1 METII
6 NNQLPLDLDEGK
18 RKRESDLLQKSKT
31 KKPNEEG
38 EVNVRKKPGR
48 KRLEVT
54 ESNTKKEKNRV
65 AQRAW
70 RERKEKY
77 VLELEAK
84 IAELE
89 NAKNKSE
96 NEKQQLKLIIEK
108 LRSENTYLKNATSFI
123 FTPTKETQMF
133 MEQNKLKI
141 QQKNLKQNN
150 QGLLSASVPSLNSV
164 PSQNSLN
171 QELIN
176 NNIIYNNSSSNEAI
190 PQLTTE
196 GLDEAL
202 LNETNPELLNEL
214 YKLINMQNQENAL
227 ASNQDPTFNTTLLT
241 PDSLLNSTSSP
252 LNPAMVTSISNSSS
266 SNKNLCNMI
275 SPIQKDNII
284 VPSEY
289 ELNST
294 IHHSTADP
302 NLLLMMDNQDPNKNL
317 AMLNQPSLNTIDP
330 ALIGSSTSAGLPNAV
345 SAALPNTTIDQNSLL
360 TMSIFN
366 NMPSTFSNI
375 QPQPALASP
384 AIDNGMYQLNP
395 INQLTPQTTTISKP
409 IINGSMEYRQGTTVK
424 DESQPIT
431 DEFFANMIQKIHQQ
445 QTNEGID
452 EDDIFIQRINK
463 SATEMYTNPLTGM
476 PSPSGA
482 VTYGKEHPSIPDELA
497 RMGVPYTPEDL
508 DSESNKSGE
517 VTYIIPRGIPE
528 GEEGSDNSFCASTN
542 EIASEVANREV
553 KVEDKR
559 SNSSHSTLQFPA
571 DQKPTKLNIPY
582 SVFPR
587 VSQDT
592 VDSFIN
598 DAKLNEEELECL
610 CEELKSKATCKEKL
624 NIISKK
630 VEVEGWNMEKWNEGR
645 QKLLDGLCEE
655 EKKKEAEVEKK
666 CCCGGNQI
674 KVEDQ

>member
-1 METII
+1 MVFFLLNCII
-6 NNQLPLDLDEGK
+6 NI
-18 RKRESDLLQKSKT
+18 
-31 KKPNEEG
+31 KKKKKKEG

-96 NEKQQLKLIIEK
+96 SEKQQLKLIIEK

-141 QQKNLKQNN
+141 QQQKNLKQNS
-150 QGLLSASVPSLNSV
+150 QGLLSSSVPSVPSLSSV
-164 PSQNSLN
+164 PSQNSLS
-171 QELIN
+171 QELVN
-176 NNIIYNNSSSNEAI
+176 NNIVYNNSSSNEAI

-202 LNETNPELLNEL
+202 LNETNPEILNEL

-227 ASNQDPTFNTTLLT
+227 ASSQDPSFNPALLT

-252 LNPAMVTSISNSSS
+252 LNPDIVSSITNSSS
-266 SNKNLCNMI
+266 SNNLYDMI
-275 SPIQKDNII
+275 NPVQKENII
-284 VPSEY
+284 VPSEEY
-289 ELNST
+289 ASIPNST
-294 IHHSTADP
+294 TDP
-302 NLLLMMDNQDPNKNL
+302 NLLLMMNNQNPNKNL
-317 AMLNQPSLNTIDP
+317 AILNQPTMNTIDP
-330 ALIGSSTSAGLPNAV
+330 TLIGPSTSAGLPNAV
-345 SAALPNTTIDQNSLL
+345 PATLPNTTIDQNSLL
-360 TMSIFN
+360 TMSLLN
-366 NMPSTFSNI
+366 GMPSTFTNI

-384 AIDNGMYQLNP
+384 AMPNIDNSMYQINAM
-395 INQLTPQTTTISKP
+395 NQLTPQPVTISKP
-409 IINGSMEYRQGTTVK
+409 IVSGSMNYR
-424 DESQPIT
+424 ESIKEKNQPIN
-431 DEFFANMIQKIHQQ
+431 DELFANMIHTLHQKE
-445 QTNEGID
+445 TNDGYD
-452 EDDIFIQRINK
+452 EDDLLIQQINR
-463 SATEMYTNPLTGM
+463 SAQEIYTTGM
-476 PSPSGA
+476 PSPSPA
-482 VTYGKEHPSIPDELA
+482 IINNGKNYQPSTPDELS

-517 VTYIIPRGIPE
+517 VTFSIPRGLPE
-528 GEEGSDNSFCASTN
+528 GDEESDNSFCASTN
-542 EIASEVANREV
+542 EKLENANRDI
-553 KVEDKR
+553 KVEEKR
-559 SNSSHSTLQFPA
+559 SNSTHSTLQFPA

-587 VSQDT
+587 VTQET

-598 DAKLNEEELECL
+598 EAKLSEEELECL
-610 CEELKSKATCKEKL
+610 CSELKSKATCKEKL
-624 NIISKK
+624 NYISKK
-630 VEVEGWNMEKWNEGR
+630 VEIEGWTIEKWNEGR
-645 QKLLDGLCEE
+645 KKFLEGLCEE
-655 EKKKEAEVEKK
+655 ELKKEKELEKK
-666 CCCGGNQI
+666 CCSSQI
-674 KVEDQ
+674 KVENQ

>member
-1 METII
+1 METAI

-18 RKRESDLLQKSKT
+18 RKRESELLQKSKT

-96 NEKQQLKLIIEK
+96 SEKQQLKLIIEK

-141 QQKNLKQNN
+141 QQQKNLKQNS
-150 QGLLSASVPSLNSV
+150 QGLLSSSVPSVPSLSSV
-164 PSQNSLN
+164 PSQNSLS
-171 QELIN
+171 QELVN
-176 NNIIYNNSSSNEAI
+176 NNIVYNNSSSNEAI

-202 LNETNPELLNEL
+202 LNETNPEILNEL

-227 ASNQDPTFNTTLLT
+227 ASSQDPSFNPALLT

-252 LNPAMVTSISNSSS
+252 LNPDIVSSITNSSS
-266 SNKNLCNMI
+266 SNNLYDMI
-275 SPIQKDNII
+275 NPVQKENII
-284 VPSEY
+284 VPSEEY
-289 ELNST
+289 ASIPNST
-294 IHHSTADP
+294 TDP
-302 NLLLMMDNQDPNKNL
+302 NLLLMMNNQNPNKNL
-317 AMLNQPSLNTIDP
+317 AILNQPTMNTIDP
-330 ALIGSSTSAGLPNAV
+330 TLIGPSTSAGLPNAV
-345 SAALPNTTIDQNSLL
+345 PATLPNTTIDQNSLL
-360 TMSIFN
+360 TMSLLN
-366 NMPSTFSNI
+366 GMPSTFTNI

-384 AIDNGMYQLNP
+384 AMPNIDNSMYQINAM
-395 INQLTPQTTTISKP
+395 NQLTPQPVTISKP
-409 IINGSMEYRQGTTVK
+409 IVSGSMNYR
-424 DESQPIT
+424 ESIKEKNQPIN
-431 DEFFANMIQKIHQQ
+431 DELFANMIHTLHQKE
-445 QTNEGID
+445 TNDGYD
-452 EDDIFIQRINK
+452 EDDLLIQQINR
-463 SATEMYTNPLTGM
+463 SAQEIYTTGM
-476 PSPSGA
+476 PSPSPA
-482 VTYGKEHPSIPDELA
+482 IINNGKNYQPSTPDELS

-517 VTYIIPRGIPE
+517 VTFSIPRGLPE
-528 GEEGSDNSFCASTN
+528 GDEESDNSFCASTN
-542 EIASEVANREV
+542 EKLENANRDI
-553 KVEDKR
+553 KVEEKR
-559 SNSSHSTLQFPA
+559 SNSTHSTLQFPA

-587 VSQDT
+587 VTQET

-598 DAKLNEEELECL
+598 EAKLSEEELECL
-610 CEELKSKATCKEKL
+610 CSELKSKATCKEKL
-624 NIISKK
+624 NYISKK
-630 VEVEGWNMEKWNEGR
+630 VEIEGWTIEKWNEGR
-645 QKLLDGLCEE
+645 KKFLEGLCEE
-655 EKKKEAEVEKK
+655 ELKKEKELEKK
-666 CCCGGNQI
+666 CCSSQI
-674 KVEDQ
+674 KVENQ